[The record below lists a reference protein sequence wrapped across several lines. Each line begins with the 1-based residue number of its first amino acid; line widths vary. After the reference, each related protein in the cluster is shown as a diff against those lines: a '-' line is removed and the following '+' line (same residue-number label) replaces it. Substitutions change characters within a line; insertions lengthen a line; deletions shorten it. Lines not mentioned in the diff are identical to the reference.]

1 MSDIYDFIVIGAG
14 SAGAALAYRLS
25 ESGKFSVLVLE
36 AGGSD
41 RNFWIQMP
49 IGYGKAFYDARINWK
64 YTTEPIEGLNGR
76 TSYWPR
82 GKVMG
87 GSSSINAMVYVRG
100 NPCDF
105 DDWEQAGAK
114 GWGWSDVVPIFR
126 RMESFSRGGDSL
138 RGGDGP
144 LKVQDISDRVHP
156 LCQTFLRAA
165 GEAGFAQTKD
175 YNGHDFE
182 GATIYQIN
190 THKGIR
196 ASTARCYLRPA
207 MRRSNLRL
215 ITHAHVEAI
224 TFDGKRASGVG
235 YLRHGK
241 RVSVRAKRE
250 VILSAGA
257 INSPQILQLSG
268 IGAAKDL
275 RALGITP
282 LIDAP
287 NVGLGLKDHLGVD
300 LFFKSRVPT
309 LNQVLRPL
317 LGQLMVGAQYLL
329 TRGGPLSLSINQAGG
344 FVRSR
349 GDLARPNLQLYFSPV
364 SYTRAPAGQ
373 RPMMRPDKFAGFLL
387 GTSACRPHSFGRVGL
402 SSSDPLAPPIIQPGY
417 LDDPRD
423 LVELIEGVRLL
434 RAVAATPAFK
444 SVIKAEFQPG
454 LDVVTDDEIAGYIR
468 ETAWSVF
475 HPSCTCKMGESA
487 ASSVVDARLK
497 VHGIGGLR
505 VADASVFPNI
515 TSGNINAPTIM
526 VGEKAADTILED
538 HRT

>member
-25 ESGKFSVLVLE
+25 ESGKYSVLVLE

-64 YTTEPIEGLNGR
+64 YTTEPIDGLNGR

-100 NPCDF
+100 NPGDF
-105 DDWEQAGAK
+105 DDWERAGAK
-114 GWGWSDVVPIFR
+114 GWSWADVAPIFR

-144 LKVQDISDRVHP
+144 LRVQDISDRVHP
-156 LCQTFLRAA
+156 LCQTFLTAA
-165 GEAGFAQTKD
+165 GEAGFAPTKD
-175 YNGHDFE
+175 YNGQDFE

-207 MRRSNLRL
+207 MARANLRL

-224 TFDGKRASGVG
+224 TFDGRRASGVR

-241 RVSVRAKRE
+241 RHTVRAERE

-268 IGAAKDL
+268 VGPAKDL

-282 LIDAP
+282 LIDAA

-317 LGQLMVGAQYLL
+317 LGQLMVGAQYVL
-329 TRGGPLSLSINQAGG
+329 TRRGPLSLSINQAGG
-344 FVRSR
+344 FVRS
-349 GDLARPNLQLYFSPV
+349 GKGLARPNLQLYFSPV
-364 SYTRAPAGQ
+364 SYSRAPAGK

-387 GTSACRPHSFGRVGL
+387 GANACRPHSSGSIRL
-402 SSSDPLAPPIIQPGY
+402 ASNDPFAAPIIQPAY
-417 LDDPRD
+417 FDDPRD
-423 LVELIEGVRLL
+423 LVELTDGFRLL
-434 RAVAATPAFK
+434 RRLAATSAFK
-444 SVIKAEFQPG
+444 SVITEEFQPG
-454 LDVVTDDEIAGYIR
+454 SDVTTDDEIAGYLR
-468 ETAWSVF
+468 ENTWSVF
-475 HPSCTCKMGESA
+475 HPSCTCKMGDSPTN
-487 ASSVVDARLK
+487 SVVDARLK

-526 VGEKAADTILED
+526 VGEKAADIILED